1 MVSPEDVVVRLNQ
14 ELGKMDNRLFEVV
27 QIYENF
33 FGEYVIHLRLTR
45 MVKAT
50 YSSLKKIAEIS
61 GAQDILIEKC
71 YDDNLEE
78 IKLTLKK

>member
-1 MVSPEDVVVRLNQ
+1 MVSPEDVVHRLNQ
-14 ELGKMDNRLFEVV
+14 ELGKMDSNLFEVV

-33 FGEYVIHLRLTR
+33 FGEYVVHLRITR
-45 MVKAT
+45 MIKAT

-71 YDDNLEE
+71 YDDNLQE